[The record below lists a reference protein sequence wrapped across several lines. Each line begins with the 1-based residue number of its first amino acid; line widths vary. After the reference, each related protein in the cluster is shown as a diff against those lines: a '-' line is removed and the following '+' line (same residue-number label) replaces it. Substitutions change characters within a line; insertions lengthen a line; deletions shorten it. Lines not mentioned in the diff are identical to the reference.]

1 MTRHGPGH
9 TIPPHHIN
17 HKANLHAMKD
27 AEVDR
32 VVSTSSV
39 GSLKKHIRPGGLI
52 VPDDYICP
60 WEIPT
65 YDEGVIHVTPQL
77 DPSLRLLLLEAA
89 RATGVPVHERGV
101 YVQTAGPRL
110 ETKAEVRMFREFGD
124 VVGMTMASEAT
135 LARELDLPY
144 ASLCTVDNY
153 CHGIVD
159 EPLTHDQIVAGQHEN
174 AQALKRALLA
184 LLETLQ

>member
-1 MTRHGPGH
+1 MSLRCPVSPRLGIIGGSGLYQSGLLDRVEIIPISTPFGEPSSPLEMGTRCGQELVFLTRHGPGH

-39 GSLKKHIRPGGLI
+39 GSLKKRIKPGGLI

-77 DPSLRLLLLEAA
+77 DPSLRLQLLEAA
-89 RATGVPVHERGV
+89 GAAGVPVHEKGRIRADCG
-101 YVQTAGPRL
+101 TPAG
-110 ETKAEVRMFREFGD
+110 
-124 VVGMTMASEAT
+124 
-135 LARELDLPY
+135 
-144 ASLCTVDNY
+144 
-153 CHGIVD
+153 D
-159 EPLTHDQIVAGQHEN
+159 EG
-174 AQALKRALLA
+174 
-184 LLETLQ
+184 